1 MRYPVGLSA
10 LGLVAACAHAQAG
23 QVEPTV
29 STLQSIDVQGHTDKG
44 LVGQRV
50 GVGAFRDQSIMDVP
64 ATINVATRD
73 LLDAQADVSLYDV
86 LRNTAGVTRQQLSGE
101 VFDNL
106 SMRGVTLD
114 NRSNYRLNGSLPLLN
129 LTELPLEDK
138 ERVEVLKGVSAL
150 YYGYTAP
157 GGVVNMV
164 TKRAGNQ
171 PVTTLGLSI
180 DNNGGTIGQL
190 DVGRRFGD
198 HQQYGARFNLAGGS
212 LQSPVDGIDGDKR
225 MASAALDWRVNDRL
239 NLRADLEY
247 FRKKLGEQSVIT
259 QPAAKNGSI
268 ELPRMPDPSKR
279 LSPDW
284 ADFVAHGG
292 NVLLHAD
299 YAVSAQ
305 WLATLEAGRADLTR
319 DRRAFTEIRNYNP
332 LTGRGTLAGN
342 RQSAASWNN
351 QNLRAELFGSFATGA
366 VGHELTIGAAQTKSN
381 QDQTVTGQFTGAQ
394 NLYDPIT
401 VPWLPVTKT
410 TVTPALNAVDRGL
423 YVTDRMSFSE
433 HWQTILGARYTR
445 YTSDQG
451 SNHYKASKT
460 TPLAALIYKFNPRL
474 MAYASYATGIEQGD
488 RAPNTAINVNEA
500 LPPSISKQKEV
511 GLRWQPSDR
520 LLLSSAVFD
529 IDRAA
534 SYVNDSGLFV
544 QSGRLRYRG
553 IELNAQGQ
561 LSHDWSLQFST
572 QYLQARF
579 RDISTALEDKT
590 PENTP
595 AVTASLFAE
604 YAVPVVPGL
613 ALNGGLYFTGRRPL
627 NNANQGYIDNYTL
640 VGLGAR
646 YATQM
651 LGKRVLWQLN
661 VENATD
667 KRYWAATGN
676 NRLAMG
682 LPRTAKL
689 TVKIDL

>member
-1 MRYPVGLSA
+1 MRYHVGLAA
-10 LGLVAACAHAQAG
+10 LGLVAVCAHAQAG
-23 QVEPTV
+23 PIEAPV
-29 STLQSIDVQGHTDKG
+29 STLQSVDVHGNKDKGYIGHT
-44 LVGQRV
+44 V

-86 LRNTAGVTRQQLSGE
+86 LRNTAGVTKQQLSGE

-106 SMRGVTLD
+106 AMRGITLD

-171 PVTTLGLSI
+171 PITALGLSV

-198 HQQYGARFNLAGGS
+198 RQQYGARINVAGGS
-212 LQSPVDGIDGDKR
+212 LPSPVDGIDGDKR
-225 MASAALDWRVNDRL
+225 MASAALDWRVNERL

-247 FRKKLGEQSVIT
+247 FHKKIGEQSVIT

-268 ELPRMPDPSKR
+268 TLPRMPDPSKR
-279 LSPDW
+279 LSPEW
-284 ADFVAHGG
+284 ADFAAHGH

-299 YAVSAQ
+299 YALSER
-305 WLATLEAGRADLTR
+305 WLATLEAGRADVTR
-319 DRRAFTEIRNYNP
+319 DRRAFTEIKNYNP
-332 LTGRGTLAGN
+332 LTGQGTLSGN
-342 RQSAASWNN
+342 RQSDASWNN
-351 QNLRAELFGSFATGA
+351 QNLRAELFGSFATGS
-366 VGHELTIGAAQTKSN
+366 VGHELTLGAAQTKSN
-381 QDQTVTGQFTGAQ
+381 QDQTVTGQFTGTQ
-394 NLYDPIT
+394 NLYAPMT
-401 VPWLPVTKT
+401 VPWLPISKT
-410 TVTPALNAVDRGL
+410 TVTPALNAVDRGI
-423 YVTDRMSFSE
+423 YVTDRLSFSE
-433 HWQTILGARYTR
+433 HWQSILGARYTR

-488 RAPNTAINVNEA
+488 RAPNTASNVNEA
-500 LPPSISKQKEV
+500 LPPTISKQKEL
-511 GLRWQPSDR
+511 GMRWQPSDR
-520 LLLSSAVFD
+520 LLLSGAVFD

-534 SYVNDSGLFV
+534 SYVNDNNLFV

-553 IELNAQGQ
+553 IELSAQGQ
-561 LSHDWSLQFST
+561 LSQAWSLQLST

-579 RDISTALEDKT
+579 HDINAALEDKT
-590 PENTP
+590 SENTP

-604 YAVPVVPGL
+604 YAVPAIPGL

-627 NNANQGYIDNYTL
+627 NNANQGYIDHYTL
-640 VGLGAR
+640 TGLGAR
-646 YATQM
+646 YATNM
-651 LGKRVLWQLN
+651 FGKRVLWQLN

-682 LPRTAKL
+682 LPRTTKL
-689 TVKIDL
+689 TMKIDL